1 MHAGLHETRNGF
13 QGRDRRQIKP
23 PGALREQLVYG
34 KAKATERAPRGPE
47 GRNLGVPLAF
57 ELTAVHLI
65 AYVAAVE
72 VIGLNAI
79 PS

>member
-1 MHAGLHETRNGF
+1 MR
-13 QGRDRRQIKP
+13 QGTDFRGVIAVRLSPR
-23 PGALREQLVYG
+23 GALREQLVYG
-34 KAKATERAPRGPE
+34 KAKATERAPRDPE
-47 GRNLGVPLAF
+47 ERNLGVPLAF